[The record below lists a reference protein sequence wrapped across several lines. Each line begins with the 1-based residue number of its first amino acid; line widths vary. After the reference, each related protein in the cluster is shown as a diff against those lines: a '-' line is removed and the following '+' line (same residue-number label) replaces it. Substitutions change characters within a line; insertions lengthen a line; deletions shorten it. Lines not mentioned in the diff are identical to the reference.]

1 MKESTPVVNGI
12 VNKMESAI
20 QILSAKLGVASEQL
34 WTILVKQAYIC
45 AIQNVIAIVIIIILS
60 TSWYL
65 FAKYWIKRMNMEGS
79 DQWDNDGIAG
89 VIIGSG
95 VVAVLA
101 FLIGG
106 IHLSQLIG
114 YLINPEYYALSKILA
129 QFN

>member
-1 MKESTPVVNGI
+1 MKESTPVVNEI
-12 VNKMESAI
+12 INKMESAI
-20 QILSAKLGVASEQL
+20 QILSAKLGIASEQL

-60 TSWYL
+60 ISWYL
-65 FAKYWIKRMNMEGS
+65 FAKYWVKRMNMEGS
-79 DQWDNDGIAG
+79 DQWDG

-95 VVAVLA
+95 VVAILA

-106 IHLSQLIG
+106 IHLSRLIG